1 MTTTTRTRFRSRQ
14 FEKAEDENE
23 YDDEDDF
30 ILSMFDHEKLDVY
43 QLSLHFLTWVT
54 PLL

>member
-1 MTTTTRTRFRSRQ
+1 MTTTTRTRFRSWQ
-14 FEKAEDENE
+14 FEKAEDE

>member
-1 MTTTTRTRFRSRQ
+1 MERRPDSLFG
-14 FEKAEDENE
+14 EGPLKAEDE